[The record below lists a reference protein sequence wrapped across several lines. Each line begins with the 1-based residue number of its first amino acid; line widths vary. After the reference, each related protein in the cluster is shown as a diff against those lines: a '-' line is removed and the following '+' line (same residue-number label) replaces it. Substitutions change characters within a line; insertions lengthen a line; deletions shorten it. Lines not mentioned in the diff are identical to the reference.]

1 MLNFYF
7 LFFKLPRFR
16 RASFISVSL
25 LVRFLLI
32 GSS

>member
-1 MLNFYF
+1 
-7 LFFKLPRFR
+7 LFNLPRFR
-16 RASFISVSL
+16 QASFISVSL